1 MPKPNKLVL
10 STKKSIHP
18 PLEIEVDGTTYKNNP
33 FSRSLFEE
41 LKKHEKAGKA
51 GDVKA
56 LYKQVELIYSIP
68 SKVLDAL
75 DARDIQSLLQFT
87 MAKAFG
93 IESDKSEAEKE
104 EKKE

>member
-18 PLEIEVDGTTYKNNP
+18 PLEIEIDGKTYQNNP

-41 LKKHEKAGKA
+41 LKKQEKAGLA

-68 SKVLDAL
+68 TEVLDAL

-93 IESDKSEAEKE
+93 IKAEKTDE
-104 EKKE
+104 EQKEKKD